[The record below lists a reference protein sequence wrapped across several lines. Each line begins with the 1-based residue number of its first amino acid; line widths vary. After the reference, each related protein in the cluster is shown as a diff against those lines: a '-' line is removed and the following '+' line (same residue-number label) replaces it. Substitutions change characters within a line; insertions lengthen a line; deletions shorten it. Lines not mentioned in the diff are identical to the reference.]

1 MANVKISELP
11 EASAGTVLSTDTIV
25 GVFNGITKKCKL
37 SSINLDVLSDG
48 TNYARI
54 QKIYADAIN
63 NGSYGQ
69 LYDGIAWDEN
79 ADTYT
84 RLGRTAGSPNYL
96 EIQNGMRR
104 CLLKAD
110 GTVNYYLYPTNS
122 ALKEDGVTAS
132 VLDGTDGQVMVEIPK
147 FYYSYSYVGTTHSWK
162 ISSHKLPGF
171 VLHPLFMSDNT
182 ELSVAYVGAFEGV
195 LYDTSI
201 SKYVCGNGIEST
213 AATFVASTR
222 TITCTALTAPFE
234 NVTVGAKLVITGT
247 TSNNTTVTVASK
259 VSSQSITVSESLTDE
274 TASSATIDVQRDY
287 TASTGDKLGSV
298 VGVSPITKITRA
310 QARQL
315 AKNMGTN
322 WQLLDYDMMS
332 AIQLLY
338 LIEYG
343 SFYSQ
348 NKIGAG
354 ISNVS
359 DWTTYNNIYPIAK
372 TGNSVSVGNGTAN
385 TAGSSSCA
393 TETSKHLTYRGI
405 ENPFGHLWK
414 FVDGFNINNNIAYV
428 CNNPVNYADDTTTNY
443 TNIGTMINS
452 NGYINTLLSI
462 MRGFLPKSMGASSST
477 KITDYYWQSSSWQ
490 VALVGGVSDTGI
502 RAGFFC
508 WHLSASSANSTRNIG
523 ARLGFKK

>member
-1 MANVKISELP
+1 MANVKISGLP
-11 EASAGTVLSTDTIV
+11 EASAGTVLNTDTIV

-462 MRGFLPKSMGASSST
+462 MRGFLPKSVGADSST
-477 KITDYYWQSSSWQ
+477 KITDYYWQSSGWR
-490 VALVGGVSDTGI
+490 VACVGGSSYDGVVVGL
-502 RAGFFC
+502 FF
-508 WHLSASSANSTRNIG
+508 WPLDHSSASSGRRIG